1 MRNLKLY
8 TNHYGE
14 GLTVICLHSSAS
26 TSKQWRALIDKLADN
41 YHVIAPDLYGYGQ
54 SPVWNGGLQ
63 MSLDQEV
70 SLLEHLFEQQEEP
83 VHLIGHSFGA
93 ALAMKAA
100 LKHPEKVKSLTVYE
114 PVLFR
119 LLLDSDGSGE
129 EEMEIRRIRDAVCTL
144 LEEMQPHEAAR
155 IFVNYWNGDGSW
167 EKMDPRRHSMLA
179 GSMRSVLMNFDSLFS
194 DSTVLSDFSKINVP
208 VLYLHGAESKNSTRR
223 LTELLISGLPL
234 LEFCILPGMGH
245 MGPVTHAESVNAI
258 ILRFLQKLDG
268 MNIYAQKIEDNT
280 GRSTFL
286 SGIGRCLRHESKTA
300 VFTEQD
306 SRSRLSSM
314 LCN

>member
-1 MRNLKLY
+1 
-8 TNHYGE
+8 
-14 GLTVICLHSSAS
+14 
-26 TSKQWRALIDKLADN
+26 LIDKLADN
-41 YHVIAPDLYGYGQ
+41 YYVIAPDLYGYGQ

-63 MSLDQEV
+63 ISLDQEV
-70 SLLEHLFEQQEEP
+70 SLLEQLFEQQEEP

-119 LLLDSDGSGE
+119 LLLDSDGSRE

-167 EKMDPRRHSMLA
+167 EKMDPRRHSILA

-223 LTELLISGLPL
+223 ITELLISGLPQ

-258 ILRFLQKLDG
+258 IRRFLRRLDG

-280 GRSTFL
+280 RKTTFL
-286 SGIGRCLRHESKTA
+286 PGIGRCLRHESKTA
-300 VFTEQD
+300 VFAERD